1 MSKADQWVVIVVLA
15 VLMIHVLVL
24 IAGLVTNRLSY
35 FAGIVNLIMGMSVL
49 IYWVQKQLRIEY
61 HIFEM
66 REWMALLFEAAV
78 AGISIYSIFAAQWT
92 TGFRV
97 LQYIFFGV
105 HSLILILLLI
115 FMLTFK
121 MDRLF

>member
-1 MSKADQWVVIVVLA
+1 MSKADQWVVILVLA
-15 VLMIHVLVL
+15 VLMIHVFVL

-66 REWMALLFEAAV
+66 REWMVLLFEAAV
-78 AGISIYSIFAAQWT
+78 AGISIYSILAVQWT

>member
-1 MSKADQWVVIVVLA
+1 MSKADQWVVISVLA
-15 VLMIHVLVL
+15 VLMIHGLVL
-24 IAGLVTNRLSY
+24 IAGLITNRLSY
-35 FAGIVNLIMGMSVL
+35 FAGILNLIMGMSVL
-49 IYWVQKQLRIEY
+49 IYWIQKQLRIEY

-66 REWMALLFEAAV
+66 REWVVLLFEAAV
-78 AGISIYSIFAAQWT
+78 AGISIYSIFASQWT

-97 LQYIFFGV
+97 LQYIFFGI
-105 HSLILILLLI
+105 HSVILILLLI

>member
-1 MSKADQWVVIVVLA
+1 MSRADQWVVIFVLA
-15 VLMIHVLVL
+15 VLMIHVLAL

-66 REWMALLFEAAV
+66 REWMVLLFEAAV
-78 AGISIYSIFAAQWT
+78 AGISIYSILAAQWT